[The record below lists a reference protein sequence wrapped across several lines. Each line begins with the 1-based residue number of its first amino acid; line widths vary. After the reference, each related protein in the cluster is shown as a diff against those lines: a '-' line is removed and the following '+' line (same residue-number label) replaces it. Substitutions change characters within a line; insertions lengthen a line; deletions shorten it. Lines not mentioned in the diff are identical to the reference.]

1 MRTKVSFRVIFIDR
15 NGNEYPDY
23 LCNEYDEAKEQSVFE
38 IISISDFILKK
49 LIYEQIVKYQT

>member
-23 LCNEYDEAKEQSVFE
+23 LCNEYDEAKEQAVFD
-38 IISISDFILKK
+38 ICNGYDDN
-49 LIYEQIVKYQT
+49 KYIGFYIEKTDI